1 MQLWRENSRVGRTG
15 AALLLVALL
24 GACAS
29 SVPED
34 QRSESD
40 PWETLNRSIYSFNT
54 NVDKATLKPLAKGYE
69 KVIPKPVRRGISNF
83 FRNLGTPASSVN
95 NFLQGKPSRGFS
107 ELGRFVFNSTL
118 GVGGIFDVATAGG
131 LEAQFEDFGQTAAVW
146 GVPDGP
152 YVMIPFMAPSTLR
165 DTLLFP
171 LFIVS
176 SPLYHYDNT
185 SVRDKLYVLRA
196 IDVRAR
202 LLPAEKILEE
212 SKDPYITLRESYL
225 QNREYEIYDGEPPEQ
240 EDEFYD
246 EFLEEEYLEE
256 DETG

>member
-69 KVIPKPVRRGISNF
+69 KVIPNPVRRGISNF

-118 GVGGIFDVATAGG
+118 GVGGIFD
-131 LEAQFEDFGQTAAVW
+131 
-146 GVPDGP
+146 DGRRP
-152 YVMIPFMAPSTLR
+152 RGSIR
-165 DTLLFP
+165 G
-171 LFIVS
+171 
-176 SPLYHYDNT
+176 
-185 SVRDKLYVLRA
+185 LRA
-196 IDVRAR
+196 DSRGLGRPGRALR
-202 LLPAEKILEE
+202 N
-212 SKDPYITLRESYL
+212 DPVH
-225 QNREYEIYDGEPPEQ
+225 GA
-240 EDEFYD
+240 FHAA
-246 EFLEEEYLEE
+246 
-256 DETG
+256 